1 MTVSHRRC
9 GPKSLPAR
17 LVLCLFVILL
27 NGCASL
33 PSLSGRVASQALR
46 QGGDTKLG
54 KAITPLAA
62 DNGARPSE
70 PRDYLEPGRPV
81 RAGLYALAGGREAL
95 AARVALADAAE
106 LGLDI
111 QYYYWRDDRSGT
123 FLFNAIRRAAN
134 RGVRVRLLID
144 DNNTAGQD
152 PVFLALDR
160 HPNIEV
166 RLFNPFAQRGVR
178 ILGFLTDFERV
189 NRRMHN
195 KSFTADNQATIIGGR
210 NIGDEYF
217 DATDERAFAD
227 LDVLAVG
234 AIVDQMSTDFDRYWA
249 SESAYPVERLL
260 KPASD
265 EAMDGLMSQ
274 VDDAETGA
282 AFQDYSEAVRDIP
295 FLRELFEGRLKLEW
309 ATTRIV
315 SDDPGKVLQ
324 GPAAQP
330 SLPAKMEE
338 LIGKPKQLLE
348 MVSPYF
354 VPMQDGLDYL
364 KSLAA
369 EGVQI
374 HVLTNSL
381 AATDVVAVHAGY
393 SRWRKPLLATG
404 ITLHE
409 YKPASPTPGSR
420 ADAPGGRR
428 LRTLRSGGFSS
439 AETPGGGDLPGAN
452 SARSVGV
459 GGLLGAIGAIG
470 STGEGG
476 SGASGGS
483 GTSAGARISGGS
495 GGSAG
500 SGAAAGSRGSGS
512 SSSSLHAKT
521 YSVDR
526 SRVVIGSFNFDPRSL
541 DLNTELSVVIDSAAL
556 ASSVDDAYGR
566 NVPRMAYQVSL
577 ADSGELRWT
586 EEVDGARVLHEH
598 EPEASFW
605 RRVGAAV
612 IGLLPIDP
620 LL

>member
-1 MTVSHRRC
+1 VTGLHRRC
-9 GPKSLPAR
+9 CPKRLAAG
-17 LVLCLFVILL
+17 LVLCLSAILL
-27 NGCASL
+27 SGCASL
-33 PSLSGRVASQALR
+33 PPLSGRVASEALR

-54 KAITPLAA
+54 KAIIPLAA
-62 DNGARPSE
+62 DNGARPTE

-81 RAGLYALAGGREAL
+81 RAGLYALPGGREAL

-111 QYYYWRDDRSGT
+111 QYYFWRDDRSGT
-123 FLFNAIRRAAN
+123 FLFNAIRRAAS

-178 ILGFLTDFERV
+178 IVGFLTDFERV

-234 AIVDQMSTDFDRYWA
+234 AIVDQVSTDFDRYWS
-249 SESAYPVERLL
+249 SESAYPVDRLL

-282 AFQDYSEAVRDIP
+282 DFQDYSEAVRDIP

-324 GPAAQP
+324 GPSGRP
-330 SLPAKMEE
+330 SLPSKMEE

-354 VPMQDGLDYL
+354 VPMQDGFDYL
-364 KSLAA
+364 KALAA
-369 EGVQI
+369 QGVQI
-374 HVLTNSL
+374 RVLTNSL

-393 SRWRKPLLATG
+393 ARWRQPLLATG

-409 YKPASPTPGSR
+409 YKPASPTPRSG
-420 ADAPGGRR
+420 ADAPGRR
-428 LRTLRSGGFSS
+428 VRTLRSGGFTGSERPDGS
-439 AETPGGGDLPGAN
+439 NPPGAG
-452 SARSVGV
+452 SARSVGAV
-459 GGLLGAIGAIG
+459 GLSGAIGTIG
-470 STGEGG
+470 STG
-476 SGASGGS
+476 SGV
-483 GTSAGARISGGS
+483 
-495 GGSAG
+495 
-500 SGAAAGSRGSGS
+500 AAGSRGSGS

-521 YSVDR
+521 FSVDR
-526 SRVVIGSFNFDPRSL
+526 SRVVIGSFNFDPRSV

-556 ASSVDDAYGR
+556 ASSVNDAYGR
-566 NVPRMAYQVSL
+566 NVPRMAYQVSVT
-577 ADSGELRWT
+577 DSGDLRWT
-586 EEVDGARVLHEH
+586 EEVDGVRILHES
-598 EPEASFW
+598 EPEAGLW
-605 RRVGAAV
+605 RRFGAAA
-612 IGLLPIDP
+612 IGLLPIDW